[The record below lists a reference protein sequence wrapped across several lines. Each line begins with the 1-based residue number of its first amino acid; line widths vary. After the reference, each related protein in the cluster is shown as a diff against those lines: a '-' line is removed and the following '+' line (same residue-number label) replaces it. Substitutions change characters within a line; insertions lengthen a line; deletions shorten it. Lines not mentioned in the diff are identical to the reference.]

1 MSVRRAAHHLGQRPD
16 LMLTPTTEN
25 ELAEAIA
32 TAQDPLSVQ
41 GGATRGMLVE
51 GNALSTTG
59 LSGVTLYEPGALT
72 IVAQAGT
79 PLSEIEATLAA
90 ENQMLAFEP
99 MDYRSLLGT
108 EGTPTIGGVVASN
121 SSGPRRVQA
130 GACRDFLLGVRF
142 VDGTGNIVKN
152 GGRVMKNVTGY
163 DLARLMCG
171 ARGTL
176 GVLTE
181 VSLKVL
187 PKPEYTVTLVLEG
200 TGHAA
205 SAKFLTDAMKSQY
218 DVTGAA
224 RLSAGIVGEYG
235 AVVLRL
241 EGFEASVKYRAKA
254 LAEEL
259 GGARFETDPE
269 ENSRIWRAV
278 RDVEPFANREGDVW
292 SLSIKPTDFMQ
303 LSDVNAEDDKLVDWA
318 CGRVWMLMPKG
329 TDLRSKMNGMDG
341 HATLVRGGDGSQ
353 PRMHP
358 EAASLAAMARALRQK
373 YDPKGILNPGL
384 MG

>member
-1 MSVRRAAHHLGQRPD
+1 MSRHRAANPSARRRDPVLK
-16 LMLTPTTEN
+16 PTTEE
-25 ELAEAIA
+25 ELAEAIVSA
-32 TAQDPLSVQ
+32 DNPLSIR
-41 GGATRGMLVE
+41 GGGTRGTLTD
-51 GNALSTTG
+51 GTPLTTRG
-59 LSGVTLYEPGALT
+59 LSGITLYEPGALT
-72 IVAQAGT
+72 IVAKAGT
-79 PLSEIEATLAA
+79 PVSEIEQALAA

-99 MDYRSLLGT
+99 TDYRALLGT
-108 EGTPTIGGVVASN
+108 EGEPTIGGVVASN

-142 VDGTGNIVKN
+142 VDGTGSIVKN

-187 PKPEYTVTLVLEG
+187 PKPEYVVTLVLEG
-200 TGHAA
+200 LAHTA
-205 SAKFLTDAMKSQY
+205 SAKFLTDAMKTQY

-224 RLSAGIVGEYG
+224 RLPEGIVGERG

-254 LAEEL
+254 LAEAL
-259 GGARFETDPE
+259 GGARHETDPE
-269 ENSRIWRAV
+269 ENARIWRAV
-278 RDVEPFANREGDVW
+278 RDVQPFADRDGDVW

-303 LSDVNAEDDKLVDWA
+303 LAEANAQENKLIDWA
-318 CGRVWMLMPKG
+318 CGRVWMLMPPR
-329 TDLRSKMNGMDG
+329 TDMRAKMNGIDG
-341 HATLVRGGDGSQ
+341 HATLVRGGAGSL
-353 PRMHP
+353 PRFHP
-358 EAASLAAMARALRQK
+358 EAASLAVMAQALRQK